1 LLCNLYIIPHIF
13 TEFAPRLA
21 PCYDLDMSSLPIL
34 KDPTAFES
42 FTLSNGIPVYIRPC
56 EQVFGLPKI
65 AGSVAFRVGARDDVR
80 GKQGTAHFF
89 EHMPFRGTKKFP
101 TLLDLT
107 HQFEL
112 ASGYINAFTSFEAT
126 AYEFVAPTELLDHAI
141 ARLSDMTT
149 SPMLRE
155 HEIELER
162 EVIIEE
168 LRNKLSNVG
177 FYARQELY
185 KALLGDHP
193 LTSSVV
199 GDEEALKSIT
209 KKDLEAFH
217 SRWYHAGTMAL
228 FFTGSIDRDVL
239 QSLCETYFGTIAN
252 KDDQPSRVQDYAMSG
267 TDDYILTRKPSQ
279 YNRSVYLLGR
289 AFPSADMRQ
298 SLMLKLYADMLDRGM
313 TSPLGREIRE
323 KRGLAY
329 GYNVYVNRAHDVSVY
344 AVLVNTRGKN
354 MEEVDRIVWEQ
365 MHHVLEDQNRFDE
378 IKKAIEQSWLY
389 REHTLGSVMDYGVD
403 DWIDYN
409 RILPTNELLATLKD
423 IQLDDLQSYIH
434 PLLDKSQ
441 FKNVR
446 VICD

>member
-1 LLCNLYIIPHIF
+1 MLQ
-13 TEFAPRLA
+13 
-21 PCYDLDMSSLPIL
+21 LPSA

-56 EQVFGLPKI
+56 DQVFGLPKI
-65 AGSVAFRVGARDDVR
+65 AGSVAFRVGARDDLP

-101 TLLDLT
+101 SLLELT
-107 HQFEL
+107 HEFEL

-126 AYEFVAPTELLDHAI
+126 AYEFVAPVTLLEDAI

-149 SPMLRE
+149 SPMLRKN
-155 HEIELER
+155 EIELER

-177 FYARQELY
+177 YYARQELY

-199 GDEEALKSIT
+199 GDEVALTSIT
-209 KKDLEAFH
+209 KKDLQDFH
-217 SRWYHAGTMAL
+217 GQWYHAGTMAL
-228 FFTGSIDRDVL
+228 FFTGAVDKSVL
-239 QSLCETYFGTIAN
+239 EPLCETYFGSIPRHDN
-252 KDDQPSRVQDYAMSG
+252 QPSRTHDYAMHDNES
-267 TDDYILTRKPSQ
+267 YILTRKPTQ

-289 AFPSADMRQ
+289 AFPSADMRE
-298 SLMLKLYADMLDRGM
+298 SLMLRLFADMLDRGM

-344 AVLVNTRGKN
+344 AVLVNTREKN
-354 MEEVDRIVWEQ
+354 MDEVDRIVWEE
-365 MHHVLEDQNRFDE
+365 MHRVLDDKDRFDE
-378 IKKAIEQSWLY
+378 IKKAIEQAWLY

-403 DWIDYN
+403 DWIDYE
-409 RILPTNELLATLKD
+409 RVVSTNELLTVLQD
-423 IQLDDLQSYIH
+423 IDLTQLRDYIK
-434 PLLDKSQ
+434 PLLDTSQ

-446 VICD
+446 VLCDE